1 MHGGQLGAAEVS
13 HPCACYV
20 TEPALT
26 PTSHE
31 HATLVTGPL
40 ACVSA
45 AFVGSASR
53 TGARQDDQLA
63 LPAVVSPERFANQHA
78 VAAPG
83 GLTHGAAAGR
93 SIRPPP
99 IRQCPGSA
107 LASVPVSL
115 LDAHLFVSTASD
127 SGCVHG
133 IPSPSPRILCRDI
146 NYMPLAWPTAPGRL
160 EQAARRRLCPA
171 PKHWQLA
178 SGRAHPPS
186 GAITRAGHPEAPR
199 SKRLGRERRG

>member
-1 MHGGQLGAAEVS
+1 MYGVSTSSQPSLSSACEPMHGGQLGAAEVS

-31 HATLVTGPL
+31 HAILVTGPL

-115 LDAHLFVSTASD
+115 LDAHLFVSTASEAAA
-127 SGCVHG
+127 STAFPPQVLGYCAAT
-133 IPSPSPRILCRDI
+133 STTC
-146 NYMPLAWPTAPGRL
+146 PLHGRL
-160 EQAARRRLCPA
+160 LRVVWSKLPGA
-171 PKHWQLA
+171 
-178 SGRAHPPS
+178 GYVPPQS
-186 GAITRAGHPEAPR
+186 IG
-199 SKRLGRERRG
+199 S